1 MKNYAYYNEFDPRAA
16 AWIKELITARL
27 IPNGE
32 VDERSICDVQ
42 PDDLRGFTQA
52 HFFCGIAG
60 WPLALRRAGWPDDK
74 PCWTGSCPCQSFSCA
89 GKQRGVNDPRHLWPE
104 MFRLIRERRPVHVFG
119 EQVEAAI
126 RHGWLDGISDDL
138 EAEGYA
144 VGSVVLAASSVA
156 APHKRSRI
164 YWCGATGDGLAVAEG
179 QGWPRVESQCE
190 AGFSERPRLGS
201 GSADP
206 EPRTVANAP
215 SGDRQR
221 GSPQINEHR
230 FQPQGGDEHG
240 VKGFTKQPKD
250 CSLANPAQRG
260 QRADGGA
267 PGQPGHVDQRGAADA
282 VGDRKQPRL
291 EGHAGDGRAGHQPG
305 REPARAARPVAAA
318 GAVGNFWSD
327 FRIIQTRDGKCRRIP
342 DPQCFFQPMVDG
354 VSEYLDALRDHGITE
369 IEAQEI
375 QAAMSGFPL
384 AGKIPG
390 RVALLKGYGNAVV
403 VECARAFI
411 KAYMTV

>member
-164 YWCGATGDGLAVAEG
+164 YWC
-179 QGWPRVESQCE
+179 
-190 AGFSERPRLGS
+190 
-201 GSADP
+201 
-206 EPRTVANAP
+206 
-215 SGDRQR
+215 
-221 GSPQINEHR
+221 
-230 FQPQGGDEHG
+230 
-240 VKGFTKQPKD
+240 
-250 CSLANPAQRG
+250 
-260 QRADGGA
+260 
-267 PGQPGHVDQRGAADA
+267 AADA